1 MGEGCSAYIK
11 VFKEEKSSNSPSAQN
26 ATDGFWENDALNLD
40 CPRGNARVAIWLLR
54 RQVTFSFWLHL
65 VNKIKLGF

>member
-40 CPRGNARVAIWLLR
+40 CPRGNLTVKKTGDLFILIASSK
-54 RQVTFSFWLHL
+54 Q
-65 VNKIKLGF
+65 N